1 MHNFL
6 KKSTKLR
13 LEVINY
19 ITDYLKQVNRDIV
32 APRGLLTYVD
42 WDYSRQSDE
51 DEITALVPE
60 IEITAIC
67 LSQDSGELYF
77 INAMGEDV
85 HQGNL
90 DTEELIY
97 VADFI
102 DELKTSAPENQ

>member
-67 LSQDSGELYF
+67 LSRDRGELCF
-77 INAMGEDV
+77 VNAMGEDV
-85 HQGNL
+85 RQGSL

-102 DELKTSAPENQ
+102 DTLKSAPENQ